1 MTYAVKVKET
11 LMDELMVEAAN
22 PNEAINKAV
31 RKFLDGAML
40 PTSEKYIDVRFYVEE
55 DKNDN

>member
-11 LMDELMVEAAN
+11 LMDELMIEAAN

-31 RKFLDGAML
+31 RKFLDGALL
-40 PTSEKYIDVRFYVEE
+40 PTSEKYIDVKFSVEE
-55 DKNDN
+55 EEK

>member
-11 LMDELMVEAAN
+11 LMDKLMIEAAN
-22 PNEAINKAV
+22 PNEAINKAAS
-31 RKFLDGAML
+31 KFLDGALL

-55 DKNDN
+55 EAK

>member
-11 LMDELMVEAAN
+11 LMDKLMIEAAN

-31 RKFLDGAML
+31 SKFLDGALL

-55 DKNDN
+55 EAK

>member
-11 LMDELMVEAAN
+11 LMDELMIEAAN

-31 RKFLDGAML
+31 RKFLDGALL

-55 DKNDN
+55 EEK

>member
-11 LMDELMVEAAN
+11 LMDELRIEAGN

-31 RKFLDGAML
+31 RKFLDGALL
-40 PTSEKYIDVRFYVEE
+40 PTSEKYIDVRFSVEE
-55 DKNDN
+55 EEK

>member
-1 MTYAVKVKET
+1 MTFSVKVKET
-11 LMDELMVEAAN
+11 LMDELMIEAAN

-31 RKFLDGAML
+31 RKFLDGALL

-55 DKNDN
+55 EEK

>member
-11 LMDELMVEAAN
+11 LMDKLLIEAAN

-31 RKFLDGAML
+31 RKFLDGALL
-40 PTSEKYIDVRFYVEE
+40 PTSEKYIDVRFSVEE
-55 DKNDN
+55 EEK

>member
-11 LMDELMVEAAN
+11 LMEELMIEAAN

-31 RKFLDGAML
+31 RKFLDGALL
-40 PTSEKYIDVRFYVEE
+40 PTREKYIDVRFSVEE
-55 DKNDN
+55 EEK